1 MNTTTK
7 KPIVIDMKDEIF
19 SSRMFDMK
27 GLEIDKKTHEI
38 ISHGQIFYGADFI
51 VKYENGTYKLIIQT
65 VRNGEATKSIDLK
78 GKTDRSIRI
87 ETNKMFPR
95 FKWRKPAIISI
106 SRYMEKLNEQ
116 NGVY

>member
-1 MNTTTK
+1 MNTTQ
-7 KPIVIDMKDEIF
+7 KPIVIDMEDSIF
-19 SSRMFDMK
+19 SSRMFNMY
-27 GLEIDKKTHEI
+27 GLEIDKKTSEI

-95 FKWRKPAIISI
+95 FKSHKPRIISI
-106 SRYMEKLNEQ
+106 SQYFEKLNQQ